1 MDTSVIDVPIH
12 TVYPNDPGYPQL
24 LLPLD
29 DRPAKLFFRGS
40 GVQPNDKCI
49 AVVGTRRMTAYGK
62 SATKSFVRDLVLAG
76 FTIVSGLAAGVDGE
90 AHQTALDFE
99 GKTIAI
105 MPSGLDVI
113 TPIEHTNLA
122 ASIIKAGSTLYSEY
136 NPHQQAAK
144 FHFHVRNRIIA
155 GISMGV
161 LVIEAGERSGTAIT
175 VGHAG
180 RYGRPVFAVPG
191 PWTNPYSEGT
201 KAMVNMGAKLVTNI
215 QDILEELRR
224 GKYDVLVGINLL
236 REGLDLPE
244 VSLVAILDA
253 DKEGFLRSD
262 VSLIQTMGRAARNIN
277 GKVILYADT
286 FTGSIKEAIRQTN
299 RRRELQIKYNKKH
312 GITPK
317 GIIKSVKDMIYE

>member
-1 MDTSVIDVPIH
+1 MGMTNPVPAPVSTH
-12 TVYPNDPGYPQL
+12 VVYPSDPGYPHL

-29 DRPAKLFFRGS
+29 DRPAKLSFRGA
-40 GVQPNDKCI
+40 GVQPNEKCI

-76 FTIVSGLAAGVDGE
+76 FTIVSGLAVGVDGE
-90 AHQTALDFE
+90 AHQTAINFD
-99 GKTIAI
+99 GKTIAV

-122 ASIIKAGSTLYSEY
+122 ATIIQAGGALYSEY
-136 NPHQQAAK
+136 KPHQQAAK

-180 RYGRPVFAVPG
+180 RYGRSVFAVPG

-215 QDILEELRR
+215 QDILEELNMSLSPINSVHQSALLFETSDEEKIYR
-224 GKYDVLVGINLL
+224 VLENNGASSFNTLL
-236 REGLDLPE
+236 HNTHLP
-244 VSLVAILDA
+244 
-253 DKEGFLRSD
+253 
-262 VSLIQTMGRAARNIN
+262 
-277 GKVILYADT
+277 
-286 FTGSIKEAIRQTN
+286 
-299 RRRELQIKYNKKH
+299 LQIAQ
-312 GITPK
+312 ITLTTLELRGLIEQK
-317 GIIKSVKDMIYE
+317 FGEYMIA

>member
-1 MDTSVIDVPIH
+1 MTSLAFTH
-12 TVYPNDPGYPQL
+12 TVYPGDLGYPSL
-24 LLPLD
+24 LEPLD

-40 GVQPNDKCI
+40 GIQPNDKCI
-49 AVVGTRRMTAYGK
+49 AVIGTRRMTAYGK

-76 FTIVSGLAAGVDGE
+76 FTIVSGLATGVDGQ
-90 AHQTALDFE
+90 AHQTALDFD

-105 MPSGLDVI
+105 MPSGIDVI

-122 ASIIKAGSTLYSEY
+122 ATIIKAGGAIYSEY
-136 NPHQQAAK
+136 EPQQQAAK

-180 RYGRPVFAVPG
+180 RYGRSVFAVPG

-215 QDILEELRR
+215 QDILEDLHLSLSPINSSHKSTLLFETSDEEKIYRVLENNGASSLNTVLQHTHLPLHDTQITLTELELR
-224 GKYDVLVGINLL
+224 
-236 REGLDLPE
+236 GLIE
-244 VSLVAILDA
+244 QKFGEYMVA
-253 DKEGFLRSD
+253 
-262 VSLIQTMGRAARNIN
+262 
-277 GKVILYADT
+277 
-286 FTGSIKEAIRQTN
+286 
-299 RRRELQIKYNKKH
+299 
-312 GITPK
+312 
-317 GIIKSVKDMIYE
+317 

>member
-1 MDTSVIDVPIH
+1 MTDPALIR
-12 TVYPNDPGYPQL
+12 TVYPGDLGYPSL
-24 LLPLD
+24 LEPLD
-29 DRPAKLFFRGS
+29 DRPAKLSFRGS
-40 GVQPNDKCI
+40 GIQPNERCI

-76 FTIVSGLAAGVDGE
+76 FTIVSGLAAGVDGQ
-90 AHQTALDFE
+90 AHQTALDFD
-99 GKTIAI
+99 GKTVAV

-122 ASIIKAGSTLYSEY
+122 TTIIQAGGAIYSEY
-136 NPHQQAAK
+136 EPQQQAAK

-180 RYGRPVFAVPG
+180 RYGRSVFAVPG

-215 QDILEELRR
+215 QDILEDLNLSLSPVDNTINNSNSTGNVRQSALLFETSDEEKIYRTLEDNGASSLNAVLRNTHLSLQAAQVTLTTLELR
-224 GKYDVLVGINLL
+224 
-236 REGLDLPE
+236 GLIE
-244 VSLVAILDA
+244 QKFGEYMVA
-253 DKEGFLRSD
+253 
-262 VSLIQTMGRAARNIN
+262 
-277 GKVILYADT
+277 
-286 FTGSIKEAIRQTN
+286 
-299 RRRELQIKYNKKH
+299 
-312 GITPK
+312 
-317 GIIKSVKDMIYE
+317 

>member
-1 MDTSVIDVPIH
+1 MNDPVLTSISSISSSVSTGFPTH
-12 TVYPNDPGYPQL
+12 TVYPDDPGYPHL

-29 DRPAKLFFRGS
+29 DRPVKLFFRGS
-40 GVQPNDKCI
+40 GVQLNEKCI

-76 FTIVSGLAAGVDGE
+76 FTIVSGLASGVDGE
-90 AHQTALDFE
+90 AHQTALDFD

-122 ASIIKAGSTLYSEY
+122 ASIIKADGAIYSEY
-136 NPHQQAAK
+136 DLRQQAAK

-215 QDILEELRR
+215 QDILEEL
-224 GKYDVLVGINLL
+224 NL
-236 REGLDLPE
+236 
-244 VSLVAILDA
+244 SLSPVNSPHQSSLLFETA
-253 DKEGFLRSD
+253 DEEKIYRMLEDNGASSFN
-262 VSLIQTMGRAARNIN
+262 SLLN
-277 GKVILYADT
+277 
-286 FTGSIKEAIRQTN
+286 QTN
-299 RRRELQIKYNKKH
+299 LSLHNAQVTLTTLELRGLIEQKFGEY
-312 GITPK
+312 
-317 GIIKSVKDMIYE
+317 MIA